1 MSIIQLAQKPG
12 AGPKKYPQKIG
23 DESRKY
29 PIYFFIIIFA
39 ANFMR
44 DMSHVSKH
52 DDVCCTCKSIDS
64 MV

>member
-29 PIYFFIIIFA
+29 PIYFFYFA

-52 DDVCCTCKSIDS
+52 DDVCCTCKSIYS